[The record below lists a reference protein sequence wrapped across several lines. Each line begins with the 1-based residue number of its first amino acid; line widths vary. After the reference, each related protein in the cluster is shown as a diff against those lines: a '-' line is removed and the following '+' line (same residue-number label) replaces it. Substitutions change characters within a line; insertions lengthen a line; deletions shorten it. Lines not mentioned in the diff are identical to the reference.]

1 MKEPTAMRLAF
12 EKAWLDPKNPP
23 SELGAVIRKALV
35 RGVGLATRKQMWSV
49 TRGGR

>member
-12 EKAWLDPKNPP
+12 ARAMPALFHVESVA
-23 SELGAVIRKALV
+23 ALV
-35 RGVGLATRKQMWSV
+35 SSALRRGVGLTTRKQMWSV